1 MGHIEKGKK
10 VCHIRN
16 DAGRKNVFFNRETSY
31 SGTHNKKIIGGKKIA
46 FMTAHDHS

>member
-1 MGHIEKGKK
+1 MDGAHRKGKKK

-31 SGTHNKKIIGGKKIA
+31 SGTHTKKIIGGKKK
-46 FMTAHDHS
+46 SLL